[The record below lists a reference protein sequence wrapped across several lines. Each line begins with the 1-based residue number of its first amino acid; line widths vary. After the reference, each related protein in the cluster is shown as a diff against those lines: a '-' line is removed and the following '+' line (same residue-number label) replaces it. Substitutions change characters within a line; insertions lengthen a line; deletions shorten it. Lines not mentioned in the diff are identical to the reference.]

1 MVGEG
6 ISTIFILRYLY
17 VLLLQGLINMSDSD
31 DTTIKRKSD
40 FNSASTADAPDLDWS
55 QVRETVFMLNL
66 AVGQILASLK
76 DGNESIGSL
85 SDNFINMAGELTEVE
100 LLAGRIS
107 LDADEHI
114 NTESKKQIIKHCK
127 SVNSEVQKSIVTF
140 QFYDRLCQRLERVSD
155 GLTGVAGIIG
165 DPSKLYNPFEWNKL
179 HQQIHTSYGTK
190 EERQMLDL
198 IKKGHSVHEAIE
210 KVESNQPDSNE
221 ETVELF

>member
-1 MVGEG
+1 
-6 ISTIFILRYLY
+6 
-17 VLLLQGLINMSDSD
+17 MSESD
-31 DTTIKRKSD
+31 NKKVNGDYSV
-40 FNSASTADAPDLDWS
+40 ASTAAAPDLDWS

-107 LDADEHI
+107 IDADEHI
-114 NTESKKQIIKHCK
+114 NSESKKQIIEHCK

-155 GLTGVAGIIG
+155 GLSGVAGLIG
-165 DPSKLYNPFEWNKL
+165 DPAKLYNPFEWNKL
-179 HQQIHTSYGTK
+179 HHQIHTSYSTE
-190 EERQMLDL
+190 EERQMLEL
-198 IKKGHSVHEAIE
+198 IKKGHSVHDAIE
-210 KVESNQPDSNE
+210 QVESKRTESDE
-221 ETVELF
+221 DTVELF